1 MNALNKINTGV
12 TETAYI
18 VLDRETSDFQEVD
31 STIGR
36 ALEAD
41 LETITLVDPK
51 DPYTL
56 LKDATADVKEEL
68 ATVLDYRK
76 SIKVILAGWSF

>member
-1 MNALNKINTGV
+1 MTALNKINTGV

-18 VLDRETSDFQEVD
+18 VLDRESSDFQEVN

-36 ALEAD
+36 ALEAH

-56 LKDATADVKEEL
+56 LKDAPVDVKEEL